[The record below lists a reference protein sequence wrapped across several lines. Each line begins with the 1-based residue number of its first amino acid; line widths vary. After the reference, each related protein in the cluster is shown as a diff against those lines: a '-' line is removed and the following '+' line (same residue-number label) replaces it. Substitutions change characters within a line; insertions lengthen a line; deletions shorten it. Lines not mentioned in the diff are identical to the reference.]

1 MIKDKF
7 IFDNDTMEKI
17 CNLKIDY
24 NTDCVYFRFRGI
36 GFSEHGIESLKA
48 CVNKDGISL
57 FDSIAGYYTQCHSL
71 SKNATNRIRKAERI
85 ARKNELNLAFNH
97 ECHLSVDYV
106 IDGWR

>member
-1 MIKDKF
+1 MRMDK
-7 IFDNDTMEKI
+7 
-17 CNLKIDY
+17 KIDY
-24 NTDCVYFRFRGI
+24 DADCVYFRLRCI
-36 GFSEHGIESLKA
+36 GFNGHGIESLKA
-48 CVNKDGISL
+48 RADKDGISL
-57 FDSIAGYYTQCHSL
+57 FDSMANCFTKCHSL